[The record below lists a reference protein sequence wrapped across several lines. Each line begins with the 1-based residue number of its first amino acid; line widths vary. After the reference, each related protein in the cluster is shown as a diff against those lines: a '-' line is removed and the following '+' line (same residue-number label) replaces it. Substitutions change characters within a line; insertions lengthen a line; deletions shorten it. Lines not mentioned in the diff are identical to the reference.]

1 MRMFNDVPT
10 LLKDMP
16 LNSAILVLVVVAF
29 GAFLAPNDSS
39 AQAVP
44 PRVQGLMIN
53 KPLVPPPE
61 PPLQKEI
68 QAVRAKTRSLE
79 RKIGVTFPLAQA
91 NWPPPKPPSP
101 GGVIENMQK
110 KINELDARVKY
121 LEGQIEK
128 TKRGKK

>member
-68 QAVRAKTRSLE
+68 QAVRAKTRSSSEKFRSDISISAGELAS
-79 RKIGVTFPLAQA
+79 AQA
-91 NWPPPKPPSP
+91 TQP
-101 GGVIENMQK
+101 GWG
-110 KINELDARVKY
+110 D
-121 LEGQIEK
+121 
-128 TKRGKK
+128 